1 MKGTRCAET
10 YSAKKRFILIKC
22 NFLQF
27 RIDLLYKLILME
39 KAFIEMIN
47 KHSGIVYKVC
57 SMYGLE
63 EEDQKDLFQEIV
75 LQLWK
80 SFPSFRQDSQSSTWM
95 YRVALNTAISSFR
108 KESRI
113 PARTGLSSAELEIP
127 DACIFSD
134 QEYQQGVLKQA
145 LGQLT
150 KIEKAVI
157 LLYFE
162 EKNYQEIAEIT
173 GMTKTNVGV
182 KISRIKL
189 KLEKIIKS

>member
-1 MKGTRCAET
+1 
-10 YSAKKRFILIKC
+10 
-22 NFLQF
+22 
-27 RIDLLYKLILME
+27 
-39 KAFIEMIN
+39 MIN
-47 KHSGIVYKVC
+47 KHAGIVYKVC

-63 EEDQKDLFQEIV
+63 KEDQKDLFQEII

-80 SFPSFRQDSQSSTWM
+80 SFPSFRAASQVSTWM
-95 YRVALNTAISSFR
+95 YRIALNTAISRFR
-108 KESRI
+108 KERRI
-113 PARTGLSSAELEIP
+113 PQGNSLSAAEFEIP
-127 DACIFSD
+127 DGCVFSD
-134 QEYQQGVLKQA
+134 QEDQLGLLKQA
-145 LGQLT
+145 VGQLT